1 MLNFVTEDITF
12 FADDLDAEVKRQ
24 LLAALLGSLS
34 VTLPFLQHSLEGHFT
49 QAAAAAQQGNQ
60 EGARA
65 HSAVVSA
72 ALGEWDTWEQLLST
86 AQGARLARDQGGPC
100 LPSAAI
106 AQRQRAWAR
115 GALSSC
121 HRCVGHIS

>member
-12 FADDLDAEVKRQ
+12 FADDLDAESKRQ

-34 VTLPFLQHSLEGHFT
+34 ATLPFLQHSLEGHFT

-72 ALGEWDTWEQLLST
+72 ALGEWDTLKRLL
-86 AQGARLARDQGGPC
+86 
-100 LPSAAI
+100 
-106 AQRQRAWAR
+106 
-115 GALSSC
+115 
-121 HRCVGHIS
+121 